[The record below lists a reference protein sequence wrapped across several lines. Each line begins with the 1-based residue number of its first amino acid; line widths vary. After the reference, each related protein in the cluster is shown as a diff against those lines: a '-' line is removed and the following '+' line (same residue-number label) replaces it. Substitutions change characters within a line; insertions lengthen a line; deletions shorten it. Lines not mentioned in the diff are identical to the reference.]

1 MALVESLK
9 ILLMKAGWNDNSRT
23 HQQQSLICRELVS
36 EVPVCPGH
44 SGSMPPLV
52 WPPLLSEL
60 VHCAKNGVF
69 PCSFHKFGYPGHAE
83 GNVINSHI
91 QFDFPR
97 SSCKGHLLSASA
109 SSISFPGRYLMVTS
123 YRWI

>member
-9 ILLMKAGWNDNSRT
+9 ILLMKAGQNDNSGI
-23 HQQQSLICRELVS
+23 HQQQSLICGELVS
-36 EVPVCPGH
+36 EVPVRPGH
-44 SGSMPPLV
+44 SRSMPPLV

-69 PCSFHKFGYPGHAE
+69 PRSFLKFGYPGLAE
-83 GNVINSHI
+83 GNVIDSHI

-97 SSCKGHLLSASA
+97 SS
-109 SSISFPGRYLMVTS
+109 
-123 YRWI
+123 

>member
-9 ILLMKAGWNDNSRT
+9 ILLLKAGQNDNSRA
-23 HQQQSLICRELVS
+23 HQKQSLICRELVS
-36 EVPVCPGH
+36 KVLVCPGH

-60 VHCAKNGVF
+60 VDHAKNGVF
-69 PCSFHKFGYPGHAE
+69 PGGFLEFGYPGLAD
-83 GNVINSHI
+83 GNVIDSHI

-97 SSCKGHLLSASA
+97 SS
-109 SSISFPGRYLMVTS
+109 
-123 YRWI
+123 

>member
-9 ILLMKAGWNDNSRT
+9 ILLLKTGWNDNSGA
-23 HQQQSLICRELVS
+23 HQEQSLICRELVS

-44 SGSMPPLV
+44 SGSMPPLM

-60 VHCAKNGVF
+60 VDRAKNGVF
-69 PCSFHKFGYPGHAE
+69 PGGILEFGYPGLAE
-83 GNVINSHI
+83 GNVVDSHI

-97 SSCKGHLLSASA
+97 SS
-109 SSISFPGRYLMVTS
+109 
-123 YRWI
+123 